1 MSSLDPSPAPAPPA
15 GLAGGA
21 AQLRLSSVAEVAVSR
36 LRTVSADAL
45 LVEVAAL
52 LSSAQ
57 ISAVVVCD
65 PAGVARGI
73 ITETLL
79 IRHLGLGH
87 ADFFATRAADVMQ
100 RDFSSCAAED
110 LLRDVM
116 ARMQEAGLI
125 HAFLLDAARRPLGL
139 LTLRDGLRALLA
151 AGEQEEQLLRNYV
164 MGVGYQ

>member
-1 MSSLDPSPAPAPPA
+1 MSPAVETPLVAAAEQPASA
-15 GLAGGA
+15 E
-21 AQLRLSSVAEVAVSR
+21 QLRLGSMSDVAASR
-36 LRTVSADAL
+36 LRIVSGDAL

-65 PAGVARGI
+65 AVGVAQGI

-79 IRHLGLGH
+79 IRQLGLGQ

-100 RDFSSCAAED
+100 REFTSCAPDD
-110 LLRDVM
+110 LLREVLN
-116 ARMQEAGLI
+116 RMHERGLI
-125 HAFLLDAARRPLGL
+125 HAFLIGAGRKPLGV

-151 AGEQEEQLLRNYV
+151 AGDQEEQLLRNYV